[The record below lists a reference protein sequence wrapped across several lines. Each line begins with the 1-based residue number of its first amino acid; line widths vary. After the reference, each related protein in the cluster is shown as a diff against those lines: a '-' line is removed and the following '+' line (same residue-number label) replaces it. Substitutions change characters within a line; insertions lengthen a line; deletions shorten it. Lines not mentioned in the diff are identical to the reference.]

1 MSQECSLR
9 KTFTSSLRGGQVDER
24 CVQLENYAIYRV
36 APLFKIKAPGF
47 TILCVQKQYITKNVL
62 KLGLTHQHA
71 FITLSEK
78 GDRDYFYFSI

>member
-47 TILCVQKQYITKNVL
+47 TILCVQKQYITKKCPETRVNTPTRFHHIVR
-62 KLGLTHQHA
+62 KGRQGL
-71 FITLSEK
+71 FLL
-78 GDRDYFYFSI
+78 